1 MNKIK
6 HFKFLHFNENNP
18 IDIELIL
25 PQCEQENYIQLMAM
39 EIIAKTYKKRQHC
52 MKFKKTK

>member
-6 HFKFLHFNENNP
+6 HCKFSHFNENLS
-18 IDIELIL
+18 DIELIL

>member
-39 EIIAKTYKKRQHC
+39 EIIANTYKKRQHC